1 MDEAEPTVSRINY
14 DGVMHTIPSLCRIP
28 AAALALALA
37 ACLPQRTS
45 PSAPPAASAAA
56 PFVGAA
62 DSALARLLQA
72 RLDSLRTAQR
82 LPGVSLAL
90 ALPDGRTLAITS
102 GFADTARRV
111 PLRPTDRFLHGSV
124 GKTYVSAIALQLV
137 AHDSL
142 DLEAPVSRYLGQLPW
157 FRRLPNAQ
165 TITVRQLLTHTS
177 GLVRYEFDPRVA
189 TVLRAEPLKA
199 WTPAERLSYLLDAT
213 APFAAGSGWEY
224 SDTNYIVLGMIL
236 EQVTGRPY
244 DTLLRTRLLA
254 PLGLTNTR
262 PADRP
267 DLADMANGYAG
278 PKNELGGYDA
288 SLDAKGRLRINPQFE
303 WTGGG
308 VAGTTTD
315 LARWGKLLYEG
326 RAFDPALLPRLVDGV
341 PARLGRD
348 VRYGLGVMLRPTAI
362 GESWGHGGFFPG
374 YATELVYFPEARIA
388 AAINVNTSD
397 PYPRGL
403 VTFVAEAVRAA
414 R

>member
-1 MDEAEPTVSRINY
+1 
-14 DGVMHTIPSLCRIP
+14 MHPIRLLRRIP
-28 AAALALALA
+28 PAALAAALAGCA
-37 ACLPQRTS
+37 PHRTT
-45 PSAPPAASAAA
+45 PATPESVASSAAA
-56 PFVGAA
+56 PAVAPR
-62 DSALARLLQA
+62 DSALARILQA
-72 RLDSLRTAQR
+72 KLDSLRAAQR

-90 ALPDGRTLAITS
+90 ALADGRTLALSS
-102 GFADTARRV
+102 GFADTTRRV

-142 DLEAPVSRYLGQLPW
+142 DLDAPASRYLGQLPW
-157 FRRLPNAQ
+157 FGRLPNAQ
-165 TITVRQLLTHTS
+165 AMTVRQLMTHTS

-189 TVLRAEPLKA
+189 AVLRAQPFKV
-199 WTPAERLSYLLDAT
+199 WTPEERLSYLLDA
-213 APFAAGSGWEY
+213 APPFAAGAGWDY

-236 EQVTGRPY
+236 ERITGRPY
-244 DTLLRTRLLA
+244 DTLLRTRLLV
-254 PLGLTNTR
+254 PLGLSNTR

-267 DLADMANGYAG
+267 DLPGLANGYAG

-288 SLDAKGRLRINPQFE
+288 SLDARGQLRINPQFE

-348 VRYGLGVMLRPTAI
+348 VRYGLGVMLRPTPL
-362 GESWGHGGFFPG
+362 GMTWGHGGFFPG
-374 YATELVYFPEARIA
+374 YATELLYFPDARIA
-388 AAINVNTSD
+388 AAVHVNATD

-403 VTFVAEAVRAA
+403 TPFLVEAVRVA